1 MELSVKGK
9 KFEYLRKEIVIEIT
23 KIKNNVLKKGIDGN
37 LNGLS
42 PKKAHLVK
50 RERKRER
57 KRIRTTGTL
66 LRWKK

>member
-1 MELSVKGK
+1 ME
-9 KFEYLRKEIVIEIT
+9 IIEI
-23 KIKNNVLKKGIDGN
+23 KRNALKKGVDGN

-57 KRIRTTGTL
+57 KRRRTTGAL